1 MKVRKKINGKKA
13 GQTLLVVV
21 VISTLALL
29 ILLSM
34 ADRVTLSRVNTQK
47 TAEFDRS
54 IAASDNKINEVI
66 QLLYDSDNDDVTD
79 CLANLRTT
87 TNQFVELDCN
97 NVFSGVNGLPINA
110 KVYGRVAADG
120 YVEVTPDYPLMLKMS
135 DELTNGLPTT
145 SVEVSCKESRNV
157 LVTRVF
163 YENGQLLV
171 DEGIIANCS
180 NNYKATTLYRVKS
193 DGSTENGSAIVREN
207 TIYVRARVLDN
218 QPTSN
223 VSLRVYNNI
232 NGIKNLVAS
241 TEKYEFMVTGLGNEE
256 GSDGLGSD
264 SIVTFERGLGQTSN
278 GVPKLFD
285 YAYLETTR
293 P

>member
-1 MKVRKKINGKKA
+1 MKVRKKINGKKS

-34 ADRVTLSRVNTQK
+34 ADRVTLSRVNAQK

-54 IAASDNKINEVI
+54 IAASDNKVNEII
-66 QLLYDSDNDDVTD
+66 QLLYDSDNNNVTD
-79 CLANLRTT
+79 CLANLRAT

-97 NVFSGVNGLPINA
+97 VFSRVNGLPVNA

-120 YVEVTPDYPLMLKMS
+120 YVQVTPDYPLMLKLS
-135 DELTNGLPTT
+135 DKLTNGLPTT
-145 SVEVSCKESRNV
+145 SVEVSCKESRKV

-171 DEGIIANCS
+171 DEGIIDNC
-180 NNYKATTLYRVKS
+180 NKNKYEAPTLYRVKS
-193 DGSTENGSAIVREN
+193 DGNTENGSEIVREN
-207 TIYVRARVLDN
+207 TIYIRARVLD
-218 QPTSN
+218 QRTSD
-223 VSLRVYNNI
+223 VSLRVYNNV
-232 NGIKNLVAS
+232 GSTKNLVAS
-241 TEKYEFMVTGLGNEE
+241 TEKYEFIVTGLGNEQ

-278 GVPKLFD
+278 GVPRLFD

-293 P
+293 Q